1 MLILPRRGIWAEQR
15 GDNSDRGMQQW
26 NGLETL
32 LLKAGI
38 DKEGM
43 TEWNKSK
50 KPYRNNG
57 PLCRTNLNA
66 TQTVRSTTLSVY
78 ISTHPGV
85 RIPPSVWH
93 DFWLLSPHSKLPVL
107 TERACYWGERQ
118 PDRRGSRRG
127 EWGSVMLPERLPLPL
142 CLLAESHHPS
152 PIAHSTARAP
162 KTPPSRLSA
171 AHKPKSAGAFF
182 TISGSLCWGGCCQ
195 SSPLIKGVKGEQQ
208 RYEEGGKEI
217 KPSWVCCERIS
228 WGAALHCAVSK
239 LASAGGRV
247 V

>member
-1 MLILPRRGIWAEQR
+1 MLILPQRGIWAEQR

-57 PLCRTNLNA
+57 PLSRTNLNA
-66 TQTVRSTTLSVY
+66 TQTVHSTTLSVY
-78 ISTHPGV
+78 IYPLTRV
-85 RIPPSVWH
+85 YV
-93 DFWLLSPHSKLPVL
+93 FLLVCDMISGCWAPHSKLPVL

-182 TISGSLCWGGCCQ
+182 TLSGSLCWGGCCQ
-195 SSPLIKGVKGEQQ
+195 SSPLIKGAKGEQQ
-208 RYEEGGKEI
+208 RYEDGGK
-217 KPSWVCCERIS
+217 K
-228 WGAALHCAVSK
+228 
-239 LASAGGRV
+239 
-247 V
+247 

>member
-57 PLCRTNLNA
+57 PLSRTNLNA
-66 TQTVRSTTLSVY
+66 TQTVHSTTLSVY

-93 DFWLLSPHSKLPVL
+93 DFWLLSPPLKTASLDWKSVL
-107 TERACYWGERQ
+107 LGRASARQKGVEERGVGFSDAAGAS
-118 PDRRGSRRG
+118 PSSSLSPRRITPSLSYCSQYSPSSQNSTVPPLCCPQAKVCGSFVHHIRKSLLGR
-127 EWGSVMLPERLPLPL
+127 MLPIQP
-142 CLLAESHHPS
+142 AD
-152 PIAHSTARAP
+152 
-162 KTPPSRLSA
+162 
-171 AHKPKSAGAFF
+171 
-182 TISGSLCWGGCCQ
+182 
-195 SSPLIKGVKGEQQ
+195 
-208 RYEEGGKEI
+208 
-217 KPSWVCCERIS
+217 
-228 WGAALHCAVSK
+228 
-239 LASAGGRV
+239 
-247 V
+247 